1 MAFFL
6 IKGTFHVKGYS
17 PDGDSIRFRAR
28 NPDNWKKLSGPAAE
42 LNARGHAQLRV
53 EGVDALETH
62 YQGYHQ
68 PMKLARAACRY
79 LLSYLGIDEVVW
91 DESQSRVIKAQDETE
106 GYILARSTEANR
118 RPVAFVFAGGI
129 EHRDGSEVILDESIL
144 KRSLNYGL
152 IARGL
157 AYPTYYNGLFSDLRL
172 PLTRAMAS
180 ARSEERGVWPC
191 DLTTKGFSVPGL
203 EPLTENVVILP
214 KLFRRLVDYMGDGG
228 MMDGFR
234 AHLQARCEPLVRVS
248 QVHFTRLDAVVDVKG
263 DRVRL
268 TESPENLIF
277 LDKVLCKKS

>member
-42 LNARGHAQLRV
+42 LNARCHAPLRV

-79 LLSYLGIDEVVW
+79 LLSYLGIAEVVW
-91 DESQSRVIKAQDETE
+91 DESQSMVIKAQDETE

-172 PLTRAMAS
+172 PLTRAMAH
-180 ARSEERGVWPC
+180 ARSEELGVWPF

>member
-118 RPVAFVFAGGI
+118 RPVVFVFAGGI

-172 PLTRAMAS
+172 PLTRAMAH
-180 ARSEERGVWPC
+180 ARSEGRGIWPF

>member
-172 PLTRAMAS
+172 PLTRAMAHS
-180 ARSEERGVWPC
+180 RSEGRVIWPC
-191 DLTTKGFSVPGL
+191 DRTTKGFFVPSL
-203 EPLTENVVILP
+203 EPLTENVEILP

>member
-180 ARSEERGVWPC
+180 ARSEGRGIWPC
-191 DLTTKGFSVPGL
+191 DLTTKGFFVPSL

-228 MMDGFR
+228 MMYGFR

-268 TESPENLIF
+268 IESPENLIF
-277 LDKVLCKKS
+277 LDKVLCKKN

>member
-1 MAFFL
+1 M
-6 IKGTFHVKGYS
+6 
-17 PDGDSIRFRAR
+17 
-28 NPDNWKKLSGPAAE
+28 
-42 LNARGHAQLRV
+42 NARGHAQLRV

-180 ARSEERGVWPC
+180 ARSEERGVWPF

>member
-118 RPVAFVFAGGI
+118 RPVAFVYAGGI
-129 EHRDGSEVILDESIL
+129 EHKDGSEVILDESIL

-172 PLTRAMAS
+172 PLTRAMAH
-180 ARSEERGVWPC
+180 ARSEGRGIWPF

>member
-1 MAFFL
+1 MAF
-6 IKGTFHVKGYS
+6 VY
-17 PDGDSIRFRAR
+17 
-28 NPDNWKKLSGPAAE
+28 
-42 LNARGHAQLRV
+42 
-53 EGVDALETH
+53 
-62 YQGYHQ
+62 
-68 PMKLARAACRY
+68 
-79 LLSYLGIDEVVW
+79 
-91 DESQSRVIKAQDETE
+91 
-106 GYILARSTEANR
+106 
-118 RPVAFVFAGGI
+118 AGGI
-129 EHRDGSEVILDESIL
+129 EHKDGSEVILDESIL

-172 PLTRAMAS
+172 PLTRAMAH
-180 ARSEERGVWPC
+180 ARSEGRGIWPC
-191 DLTTKGFSVPGL
+191 DLTTKGFFVPSL
-203 EPLTENVVILP
+203 EPLTENMVILP

-277 LDKVLCKKS
+277 LDKVLCKKN

>member
-180 ARSEERGVWPC
+180 ARSEERGVWPF

-277 LDKVLCKKS
+277 LDKVLCKKN

>member
-6 IKGTFHVKGYS
+6 IKGTFHVTGYS

-172 PLTRAMAS
+172 PLTRAMTH
-180 ARSEERGVWPC
+180 ARSEGKGIWPY
-191 DLTTKGFSVPGL
+191 DLTTKGFFVPCL
-203 EPLTENVVILP
+203 DPLTENVVILP

-228 MMDGFR
+228 MMNGFR
-234 AHLQARCEPLVRVS
+234 DHLQARCEPLVRVS

-263 DRVRL
+263 DRVRMI
-268 TESPENLIF
+268 ESPENLIF

>member
-144 KRSLNYGL
+144 NRSLNYGL

-180 ARSEERGVWPC
+180 ARSERRGIWPC
-191 DLTTKGFSVPGL
+191 DLTTKGFFVPSL

-268 TESPENLIF
+268 IESPENLIF
-277 LDKVLCKKS
+277 LDKVLCKQS

>member
-91 DESQSRVIKAQDETE
+91 DETQCRVIKAYKRLNIIIRIQQ
-106 GYILARSTEANR
+106 LSR
-118 RPVAFVFAGGI
+118 RCEIKCSNFVFAG
-129 EHRDGSEVILDESIL
+129 
-144 KRSLNYGL
+144 
-152 IARGL
+152 
-157 AYPTYYNGLFSDLRL
+157 P
-172 PLTRAMAS
+172 
-180 ARSEERGVWPC
+180 
-191 DLTTKGFSVPGL
+191 
-203 EPLTENVVILP
+203 
-214 KLFRRLVDYMGDGG
+214 
-228 MMDGFR
+228 
-234 AHLQARCEPLVRVS
+234 
-248 QVHFTRLDAVVDVKG
+248 
-263 DRVRL
+263 
-268 TESPENLIF
+268 
-277 LDKVLCKKS
+277 

>member
-172 PLTRAMAS
+172 PLTRAMAR
-180 ARSEERGVWPC
+180 ARSEERGVWPF

>member
-6 IKGTFHVKGYS
+6 LNCTFHVKGYS

-172 PLTRAMAS
+172 PLTRAMAH
-180 ARSEERGVWPC
+180 ARSEERGVWPF

>member
-1 MAFFL
+1 MAFSL

-91 DESQSRVIKAQDETE
+91 DKSQSRVIKAQDETE

-180 ARSEERGVWPC
+180 ARSEERGVWPF

>member
-180 ARSEERGVWPC
+180 ARSEERGVWPF

>member
-79 LLSYLGIDEVVW
+79 LLSYLGIDE
-91 DESQSRVIKAQDETE
+91 E

-172 PLTRAMAS
+172 PLTRAMAH
-180 ARSEERGVWPC
+180 ARSEGRGIWPC
-191 DLTTKGFSVPGL
+191 DLTTKGFFVPSL

-214 KLFRRLVDYMGDGG
+214 KLFRRLVE
-228 MMDGFR
+228 DGFR

>member
-6 IKGTFHVKGYS
+6 IKGTFHVEGYS

-91 DESQSRVIKAQDETE
+91 DETQSRVIKAQDETE
-106 GYILARSTEANR
+106 GFILARSTEANR
-118 RPVAFVFAGGI
+118 RPVAFVFAGEI

-144 KRSLNYGL
+144 KRSLNYAL

-172 PLTRAMAS
+172 PLTLAMAR
-180 ARSEERGVWPC
+180 ARSEGRGIWPY
-191 DLTTKGFSVPGL
+191 DLTTKGFFVPSL
-203 EPLTENVVILP
+203 EPLSENVVILP

-234 AHLQARCEPLVRVS
+234 DHLKARCEPLVRAS

-268 TESPENLIF
+268 IESPENLIF